1 MATFLQGVTDYIPEF
16 QPFQPDLN
24 FYSNVLQTKQTQYDS
39 NYKSLNNIY
48 GQYFYADLTH
58 DDNIKRKED
67 LMKNIDFN
75 LKRVSGLDLSLSQN
89 VDQAEQ
95 VFKPFYEDKYL
106 MKDMA
111 YTKNY
116 NDQKSRALS
125 LKNSDDVKLNN
136 KYWETGVLAMDYQRE
151 EFKNSSVA
159 DTLNFQNVEYTP
171 YVRINDRVL
180 NLAKEF
186 GNVKTVSFSKD
197 NRYRITTT
205 NGSQLIEPLSSFF
218 ESQLGSDPAIQA
230 MYKTQA
236 YVDRK
241 NYGKSNASLFG
252 GDEKAA
258 EMNYLED
265 HFNRLKDQQTKRNR
279 DLEEKSTVYSNQI
292 ADIQQQINNGDKSP
306 ELVKMF
312 NMYTSNKEINDSI
325 LNRVKNDLDK
335 LNGGESRSVTTSTG
349 FTNPYGDVK
358 SLRYK
363 IDNAVASQLLE
374 KDLDEA
380 AISLSK
386 RNYSEEV
393 KEDQFAINEI
403 NHQYRMQERLL
414 ANKGMADAARIRNKG
429 DNDTMINKA
438 LLDSKAYHV
447 DTNPNSKT
455 FRQVIPNEELSHI
468 QTKLDLGKGDSVDS
482 LDKLGLN
489 RRAGADKTA
498 EYGVPFVGSML
509 SMMNDYIDNGLMT
522 KSQANHIIGSS
533 SNPALKGMTFDQFK
547 NQFTKNPDEFL
558 RNQIGGNS
566 LDFIK
571 QRFVNNLKTNN
582 KLTAYKDTIPT
593 IINSLTNLDVYTSYL
608 KEEEKWKKD
617 SYKTLEQELSISD
630 EKVDGF
636 AISGFAKFL
645 FDENGKKRT
654 KDEFVKALDTKQMRM
669 TEAFLAAKG
678 KPIYNNT
685 IGFKNFDLPN
695 NLLATLGVATFP
707 GFTNLVLPYVK
718 RESVYKNIYNK
729 LNEEAK
735 NVWRSDK
742 IKTPIAYDQYMTKTG
757 SGLASGGIQYIGV
770 NHEAWDLP
778 GVKYFNQFAND
789 YENIDKDVNMKYSI
803 YGASQTGVEQ
813 SKWLNDVLPA
823 TINQI
828 ITESRISKSK
838 LPGFNLGAQ
847 KIALNNVNKGAMI
860 VYPSMETLEK
870 YLNISDE
877 KIKTDVINAISKN
890 GIAMI
895 TDANNWN
902 NGLFKAGGKSMLES
916 VVDNN
921 ESGFSYEDVN
931 GNGSYNIK
939 KSKDGLAKY
948 RETYDVKYIDQDT
961 GKEIILNRTFD
972 SNYDKPEDGLETFI
986 QTINN

>member
-136 KYWETGVLAMDYQRE
+136 KFWDTGVLAMDYQRE
-151 EFKNSSVA
+151 EFKNSSIA

-241 NYGKSNASLFG
+241 NYGKSNASQFG

-258 EMNYLED
+258 EMNYLEN

-306 ELVKMF
+306 ELVKML
-312 NMYTSNKEINDSI
+312 NMYTSNKEINDSV
-325 LNRVKNDLDK
+325 LNRVKNDLDV

-349 FTNPYGDVK
+349 FVNPYGDVK

-363 IDNAVASQLLE
+363 IDNAVSSQLLE

-393 KEDQFAINEI
+393 KEDQFAVNEI

-414 ANKGMADAARIRNKG
+414 ANKGMADAARIKNKG
-429 DNDTMINKA
+429 EYDTMVKKA
-438 LLDSKAYHV
+438 LIDSGAYHV
-447 DTNPNSKT
+447 DTNPNSKSYG
-455 FRQVIPNEELSHI
+455 QVIVNEELSHI
-468 QTKLDLGKGDSVDS
+468 QAKLDLGKGDATDK

-498 EYGVPFVGSML
+498 EYGTPFVGSML
-509 SMMNDYIDNGLMT
+509 SMMNSFMEDGLMT
-522 KSQANHIIGSS
+522 KSQADHIIGTST
-533 SNPALKGMTFDQFK
+533 NPALKGMTFDQFK
-547 NQFTKNPDEFL
+547 TQFTKNPDEFL

-566 LDFIK
+566 LNFIK

-582 KLTAYKDTIPT
+582 KLSSYKEEIPN
-593 IINSLTNLDVYTSYL
+593 IVNSLTNLDIYTSYL
-608 KEEEKWKKD
+608 TQEEKWKKD
-617 SYKTLEQELSISD
+617 SYKTLEQELSNSD

-654 KDEFVKALDTKQMRM
+654 KDEFIKALDTKQMKM
-669 TEAFLAAKG
+669 TEAVLASKG
-678 KPIYNNT
+678 KSMYNNT

-695 NLLATLGVATFP
+695 NLLATLGVSTLP
-707 GFTNLVLPYVK
+707 GFTNLVLPYAK
-718 RESVYKNIYNK
+718 RESAYKNIYNK

-735 NVWRSDK
+735 NVWKSDK

-757 SGLASGGIQYIGV
+757 SGLATGGIQYIGV
-770 NHEAWDLP
+770 NHKAWDLP

-789 YENIDKDVNMKYSI
+789 YENIDKDVNMKYSV
-803 YGASQTGVEQ
+803 YGSSQSGVEQ
-813 SKWLNDVLPA
+813 SKWLNDILPG

-828 ITESRISKSK
+828 IAESRITNSK

-860 VYPSMETLEK
+860 IYPSMETLEK
-870 YLNISDE
+870 YLNISD
-877 KIKTDVINAISKN
+877 KAVKAQVINAISKN
-890 GIAMI
+890 GISMI
-895 TDANNWN
+895 SDASNWS
-902 NGLFKAGGKSMLES
+902 NGLFKAGNKSMLDAVLDS
-916 VVDNN
+916 DP
-921 ESGFSYEDVN
+921 SGFTYEDIN
-931 GNGSYNIK
+931 GNAKYNIK
-939 KSKDGLAKY
+939 KSKNGLSKY
-948 RETYDVKYIDQDT
+948 DETYNAKYIDPAT
-961 GKEIILNRTFD
+961 GKEVIFERTFGSD
-972 SNYDKPEDGLETFI
+972 YETPEQGLEYFI
-986 QTINN
+986 GNINK